1 MMKELLPH
9 KKSKK
14 ARTHYITMSTVCKKF
29 SECALSSDTRAL
41 GYPSFENMVQERRKT
56 QIAKKNY

>member
-1 MMKELLPH
+1 
-9 KKSKK
+9 
-14 ARTHYITMSTVCKKF
+14 MSIVCKKV

-41 GYPSFENMVQERRKT
+41 GYPTFENVVQERRKT